1 MTDTLKKEFA
11 TLSLA
16 EKIQTIEDLW
26 DLVAH
31 ETEGDPMPKAL
42 LAELEQRAKA
52 FDANPSLGLILEEVE
67 KSLFPSK

>member
-26 DLVAH
+26 DLIAH
-31 ETEGDPMPKAL
+31 ETEGQPIPEAL
-42 LAELEQRAKA
+42 LAEMEQRAKA
-52 FDANPSLGLILEEVE
+52 FDTNPRSGLTLEQVE